1 MHGAWLNYRSMTAD
15 PSLKEQKLKP
25 GTVKRIFS
33 FAKPYQVS
41 IYVYLATVVVDAA
54 LIVATPLLLKKLI
67 DDGVMPKDS
76 SVVTQLAFFVAL
88 IAVADAAFNMLG
100 RYFSSR
106 IGEGLIYDLRSL
118 VFAHVQKQSIAFFTR
133 TQTGALISRINS
145 DVIGAQ
151 QAFTST
157 LSGLVSNV
165 VSLLLVGITMLIL
178 SWQITIFSLLML
190 PLFLIPTKWV
200 GRRLQS
206 LTRESF
212 TLNSEMSSTMT
223 ERFNVSGAM
232 LVSLYGQPLRE
243 EAGFRVRARRVADIG
258 IKTAMLNRLFFI
270 ALTSVAAIATAIAYG
285 IGGHLAIN
293 GGLTVGTLLAITA
306 LLARLYGPL
315 TALSNVRIDV
325 MTSLVSFERVF
336 EVLDLEPMVKDRSG
350 AIALKSSKGKIEF
363 KNVDFSYPNAQ
374 EISLASLESVAKA
387 ETVTSGIV
395 LKGLTFTVE
404 PGTTTALVG
413 PSGAGKTTISALIP
427 RLYDV
432 TGGSIKID
440 GNDIRDVTLESL
452 RNSIGVV
459 MQDAHLFH
467 ETIVENLR
475 YAKQD
480 ATQDQ
485 MQSACEAAQI
495 WDLIKSLPNGFE
507 TMVGERGHRLSGG
520 EKQRLAIAR
529 LLLKSPSIVILD
541 EATAHLDSENEQL
554 VHAALSHALKGR
566 TSIVIAH
573 RLSTVREADQILVLD
588 KGVIVEQ
595 GKHDELIA
603 RGGLYSEL
611 KFCHKRS
618 IHQRIATAARR
629 PYEDHRLTQ
638 VIAQGQQ
645 ELIAGGIHLLS
656 RCNIFQF
663 LVEIGHLIY

>member
-1 MHGAWLNYRSMTAD
+1 MSMHGAWLNYRSMTAD

-33 FAKPYQVS
+33 FAKPYQIS
-41 IYVYLATVVVDAA
+41 IYIYLATVVVDAA

-67 DDGVMPKDS
+67 DDGVIPKDP

-88 IAVADAAFNMLG
+88 IAIADAAFNMLG

-178 SWQITIFSLLML
+178 SWQITLFSLLML

-350 AIALKSSKGKIEF
+350 ATTLNSSRGKIEF
-363 KNVDFSYPNAQ
+363 KNVGFSYPNAE
-374 EISLASLESVAKA
+374 EISLASLESVAKP
-387 ETVTSGIV
+387 ETVASGNV
-395 LKGLTFTVE
+395 LKGLSFIVE

-432 TGGSIKID
+432 TDGSISID
-440 GNDIRDVTLESL
+440 GNDIRDLTLESL

-467 ETIVENLR
+467 ETIAENLR
-475 YAKQD
+475 YAKRDAKQD
-480 ATQDQ
+480 E
-485 MQSACEAAQI
+485 MQSACESAQI
-495 WDLIKSLPNGFE
+495 WDLVNSLPNGFE

-554 VHAALSHALKGR
+554 VHAALSNALKGR

-595 GKHDELIA
+595 GKHDELIT

-611 KFCHKRS
+611 YNR
-618 IHQRIATAARR
+618 QDLTGAT
-629 PYEDHRLTQ
+629 
-638 VIAQGQQ
+638 
-645 ELIAGGIHLLS
+645 
-656 RCNIFQF
+656 N
-663 LVEIGHLIY
+663 